1 MRRGNTVAVLMVVAG
16 MVGVVVAADGAPAKL
31 PGSDIIPDKE

>member
-1 MRRGNTVAVLMVVAG
+1 MMRVLIIAGVILAAMAGAVM
-16 MVGVVVAADGAPAKL
+16 AADTAPAKL